1 MLEMSALK
9 TKSSSDPFQ
18 LVSYQIFVLLHH
30 HCNTAVPLQT
40 KALFEDACTDSL
52 VLSCSRYYYNIIFV
66 VHCCTYSLQVLHR
79 NFSSLINFIVN
90 YQVKFVCLL

>member
-9 TKSSSDPFQ
+9 SQSSSDPYQ

-40 KALFEDACTDSL
+40 KALFEDVQTL
-52 VLSCSRYYYNIIFV
+52 
-66 VHCCTYSLQVLHR
+66 
-79 NFSSLINFIVN
+79 
-90 YQVKFVCLL
+90 